1 MAFDKFS
8 YFIFKGI
15 DSRTMN
21 VLLQT
26 SPTRIKPA
34 MRVTTYNVDGR
45 NGNIVETLG
54 YDAYYITLQIV
65 ITDKSKIDSVVTW
78 LNGEGKLI
86 LSCENDRYYDANVI
100 SEVDYTLLR
109 RWDKAT
115 VQFLVQPY
123 KHAVEPSKINYP
135 TDLQTGDGILLCEDG
150 SALLCE
156 DGSQLILTKLNDIN
170 CVGNCE
176 SGTIIR
182 ITGAGNGRILKNGAY
197 VANFYSEGTLIIDSQ
212 NCVVYDIVGNI
223 KNRNYNG
230 QFLTLEPGQ
239 NKIEIVGNF
248 ADVKIEVNETWI

>member
-1 MAFDKFS
+1 M
-8 YFIFKGI
+8 FKGI
-15 DSRTMN
+15 DSRDMS

-26 SPTRIKPA
+26 TPTRIKPA
-34 MRVTTYNVDGR
+34 MRVNTYNVDGR
-45 NGNIVETLG
+45 DGNIVEKLG
-54 YDAYYITLQIV
+54 YDAYYIPLQIV
-65 ITDKSKIDSVVTW
+65 VADKSKIDSVVTW
-78 LNGEGKLI
+78 LNGEGKLV
-86 LSCENDRYYDANVI
+86 LYDERDRYYDANII

-109 RWDKAT
+109 LWGKAT

-135 TDLQTGDGILLCEDG
+135 TDLQTDDGILLCEDG

-156 DGSQLILTKLNDIN
+156 DGSELIVTKLNQVKN
-170 CVGNCE
+170 VGNQE

-239 NKIEIVGNF
+239 NKIEIIGNF
-248 ADVKIEVNETWI
+248 TDVKIEVNETWI